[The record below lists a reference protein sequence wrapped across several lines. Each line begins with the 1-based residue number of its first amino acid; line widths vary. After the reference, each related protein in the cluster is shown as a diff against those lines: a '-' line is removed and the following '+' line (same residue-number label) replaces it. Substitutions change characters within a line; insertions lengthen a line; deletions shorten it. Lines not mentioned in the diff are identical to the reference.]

1 MKFKKPLTIT
11 VANSKGGVGK
21 STIVRHLSYHLALKG
36 YKVLTADMDPQAN
49 TTKTMILTRKRVN
62 DEYFSFDKTLMRA
75 VQDGSL
81 QDMQLNIIENLD
93 LLPSHSDFENFES
106 LLTSRFGHAETS
118 DPNYH
123 QIETNKINYF
133 KNLLEPLKQ
142 NYDFIIIDS
151 PPTASYYTKSS
162 AMASDYVLV
171 AFQTQS
177 DSLDGAYDYISRF
190 LSKLVKEYDA
200 NLDVVGI
207 LPNQLHS
214 SGKIDVTVL
223 QDAKDIF
230 GERNLFRNII
240 PYAKRIQS
248 VPRIGLNTEQY
259 WDKKLFNEVFEP
271 FTDEFLERIKKLEE
285 IRNEQ

>member
-1 MKFKKPLTIT
+1 MKLKRPLTIT

-36 YKVLTADMDPQAN
+36 YRVLTADMDPQAN
-49 TTKTMILTRKRVN
+49 TTKTMILTRKRIN
-62 DEYFSFDKTLMRA
+62 DEYFAFDKTLMRA

-81 QDMQLNIIENLD
+81 KGMQLNIMENLD

-106 LLTSRFGHAETS
+106 LLTSKFGHTETS

-123 QIETNKINYF
+123 EIESNKINYF

-142 NYDFIIIDS
+142 NYDFVIIDS

-177 DSLDGAYDYISRF
+177 DSLDGAKDYISRF
-190 LSKLVKEYDA
+190 LTKLVEEFNA
-200 NLDVVGI
+200 QLDVIGI

-214 SGKIDVTVL
+214 AGKIDATVL
-223 QDAKDIF
+223 QDAKNIF
-230 GERNLFRNII
+230 GESNLFKNLI

-248 VPRIGLNTEQY
+248 VPRIGLNNDQY
-259 WDKKLFNEVFEP
+259 WDKKLFNDVFEP
-271 FTDEFLERIKKLEE
+271 FTDEFLERIGKMEDLE
-285 IRNEQ
+285 NE

>member
-1 MKFKKPLTIT
+1 MKLKKPLTIT

-36 YKVLTADMDPQAN
+36 YKVLTVDMDPQAN
-49 TTKTMILTRKRVN
+49 TTKTMILTRKRIN
-62 DEYFSFDKTLMRA
+62 DEYFAFDKTLMRA

-81 QDMQLNIIENLD
+81 EDMQLNIMENLD
-93 LLPSHSDFENFES
+93 LLPSHSDFENFET
-106 LLTSRFGHAETS
+106 LLTSRFGHTEPS

-123 QIETNKINYF
+123 QVEANKINYF
-133 KNLLEPLKQ
+133 RHLLEPLKQ
-142 NYDFIIIDS
+142 NYDFVIIDS

-177 DSLDGAYDYISRF
+177 DSLDGANDYISRF
-190 LSKLVKEYDA
+190 LRKLVEEFNA
-200 NLDVVGI
+200 PLDVIGI

-214 SGKIDVTVL
+214 AGKIDATVL
-223 QDAKDIF
+223 QDAKNIF
-230 GERNLFRNII
+230 GENNLFKNLI

-248 VPRIGLNTEQY
+248 IPRIGLNKDQY
-259 WDKKLFNEVFEP
+259 WDKKLFIEVFEP
-271 FTDEFLERIKKLEE
+271 FTDEFLERIEKMEE
-285 IRNEQ
+285 LRNE

>member
-1 MKFKKPLTIT
+1 MKLKRPLTIT

-36 YKVLTADMDPQAN
+36 YKVLTVDMDPQAN
-49 TTKTMILTRKRVN
+49 TTKTMILTRKQLN
-62 DEYFSFDKTLMRA
+62 DEYFAFEKTLMRA

-81 QDMQLNIIENLD
+81 DGMQLNILENLD

-106 LLTSRFGHAETS
+106 LLTSKFGHAEAT

-123 QIETNKINYF
+123 EVESNKINYF
-133 KNLLEPLKQ
+133 RHLLEPLKQ

-177 DSLDGAYDYISRF
+177 DSLDGAKDYISRF
-190 LSKLVKEYDA
+190 LTKLVEEFNA
-200 NLDVVGI
+200 QLDVIGI

-214 SGKIDVTVL
+214 AGKIDLTVL
-223 QDAKDIF
+223 QDAKNIF
-230 GERNLFRNII
+230 GENNLFKNLI

-248 VPRIGLNTEQY
+248 VPRMGLNNEKY
-259 WDKKLFNEVFEP
+259 WDKKLFDEVFEP
-271 FTDEFLERIKKLEE
+271 FTVEFLERI
-285 IRNEQ
+285 NEMEDLTNE

>member
-1 MKFKKPLTIT
+1 MKFKRPLTIT

-49 TTKTMILTRKRVN
+49 TTKTMILTRKRIN
-62 DEYFSFDKTLMRA
+62 DEYFAFDKTLMRA

-81 QDMQLNIIENLD
+81 IGMQLNIMKNLD

-106 LLTSRFGHAETS
+106 LLTSKFGHTETS

-123 QIETNKINYF
+123 EIESNKINYF

-142 NYDFIIIDS
+142 NYDFVIIDS

-177 DSLDGAYDYISRF
+177 DSLDGAKDYISRF
-190 LSKLVKEYDA
+190 LTKLVEEFNA
-200 NLDVVGI
+200 QLDVIGI

-214 SGKIDVTVL
+214 AGKIDATVL
-223 QDAKDIF
+223 EDAKNIF
-230 GERNLFRNII
+230 GENNLFKNLI

-248 VPRIGLNTEQY
+248 VPRIGLNKDQY

-271 FTDEFLERIKKLEE
+271 FTNEFLERIETMEDL
-285 IRNEQ
+285 RNE

>member
-1 MKFKKPLTIT
+1 MEHKRPLTIT

-62 DEYFSFDKTLMRA
+62 DEYFAFHKTLMKA

-81 QDMQLNIIENLD
+81 ENMQLNIIENLN

-106 LLTSRFGHAETS
+106 LLTSKFGHAETS

-123 QIETNKINYF
+123 EIETNKINYF

-177 DSLDGAYDYISRF
+177 DSLDGANDYITRF
-190 LSKLVKEYDA
+190 LARLVEEYNA
-200 NLDVVGI
+200 QLDVVGI

-214 SGKIDVTVL
+214 AGKIDTTVL

-230 GERNLFRNII
+230 GENNLFKNLI

-248 VPRIGLNTEQY
+248 VPRIGLNVDQY

-271 FTDEFLERIKKLEE
+271 FTDEFLERINKMEE
-285 IRNEQ
+285 LRNE

>member
-1 MKFKKPLTIT
+1 MEHKRPLTIT
-11 VANSKGGVGK
+11 VASGKGGVGK

-62 DEYFSFDKTLMRA
+62 DEYFAFDKTLMRA

-81 QDMQLNIIENLD
+81 ENMQLNIIENLD

-106 LLTSRFGHAETS
+106 LLTSKFGHAETS

-123 QIETNKINYF
+123 EIETNKINYF
-133 KNLLEPLKQ
+133 RNLLEPLKQ

-177 DSLDGAYDYISRF
+177 DSLDGANDYITRF
-190 LSKLVKEYDA
+190 LARLVEEYNA
-200 NLDVVGI
+200 QLDVVGI

-214 SGKIDVTVL
+214 AGKIDTTVL

-230 GERNLFRNII
+230 GENNLFKNLI

-248 VPRIGLNTEQY
+248 VPRIGLNVDQY

-271 FTDEFLERIKKLEE
+271 FTDEFLERINKMEE
-285 IRNEQ
+285 LRNE

>member
-1 MKFKKPLTIT
+1 M
-11 VANSKGGVGK
+11 
-21 STIVRHLSYHLALKG
+21 ALKG

-62 DEYFSFDKTLMRA
+62 DEYFAFDKTLMRA

-81 QDMQLNIIENLD
+81 ENMQLNIIENLD

-106 LLTSRFGHAETS
+106 LLTSKFGHAETS

-123 QIETNKINYF
+123 EIETNKINYF
-133 KNLLEPLKQ
+133 RNLLEPLKQ

-177 DSLDGAYDYISRF
+177 DSLDGANDYITRF
-190 LSKLVKEYDA
+190 LARLVEEYNA
-200 NLDVVGI
+200 QLDVVGI

-214 SGKIDVTVL
+214 AGKIDTTVL

-230 GERNLFRNII
+230 GENNLFKNLI

-248 VPRIGLNTEQY
+248 VPRIGLNVDQY

-271 FTDEFLERIKKLEE
+271 FTDEFLERINKMEE
-285 IRNEQ
+285 LRNE